1 MKLIVT
7 ETYEAMS
14 RAAYGVIG
22 PLVSKKKDAVLG
34 LATGSTPLG
43 LYRLMAEDRTV
54 SYRDVKTVNLD
65 EYAGLPA
72 AHSQSYAYFMRENL
86 FRYLDILPQN
96 THIPNGVAPDP
107 AEECARYD
115 GLLDRL
121 PRDLQLLGIGSNGH
135 IAFNEPGTP
144 FDARTHIVT
153 LAESTVR
160 DNSRLFDRIEDVPKQ
175 AFTMGLA
182 DIVRAKT
189 VVLLANGRNKAE
201 AVRRLIEEDADP
213 ALPASALK
221 QHEDLYVILD
231 REAASLLHETA

>member
-22 PLVSKKKDAVLG
+22 SLVSKKKDAVLG

-65 EYAGLPA
+65 EYAGLSA

-121 PRDLQLLGIGSNGH
+121 PRDLQLRGIGSNGH

>member
-22 PLVSKKKDAVLG
+22 SLVSKKKDAVLG

-65 EYAGLPA
+65 EYAGLSA

>member
-72 AHSQSYAYFMRENL
+72 EHSQSYAYFMRENL